1 MSKVQDS
8 SVSQTQPRTRTAAS
22 TWASLEKK
30 FSLNSAIFLVPG
42 ALAVAQAMASS
53 KSISPSP
60 LVSAASNSAAG
71 TSVSWM
77 AKQTS
82 DIASAWLIAPLPS
95 SSHAHI
101 MICVM
106 ASTMLTSSS
115 FRTVSISCSCMASRA
130 VATSCPSSSPSLD
143 ESM

>member
-1 MSKVQDS
+1 L
-8 SVSQTQPRTRTAAS
+8 VSQTQPRTRTAAS
-22 TWASLEKK
+22 TWSSLEKK
-30 FSLNSAIFLVPG
+30 FSLNSAILVAG
-42 ALAVAQAMASS
+42 ALDIAQAMASS

-82 DIASAWLIAPLPS
+82 EVASAWLIAPLPS

-101 MICVM
+101 MICVK
-106 ASTMLTSSS
+106 ASTSSS
-115 FRTVSISCSCMASRA
+115 FPPEALSIFSRA
-130 VATSCPSSSPSLD
+130 VANSSPLSSPSLD